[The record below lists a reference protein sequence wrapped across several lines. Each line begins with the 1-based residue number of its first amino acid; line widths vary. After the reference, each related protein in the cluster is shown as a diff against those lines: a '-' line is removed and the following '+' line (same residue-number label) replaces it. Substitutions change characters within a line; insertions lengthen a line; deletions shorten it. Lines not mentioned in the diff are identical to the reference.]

1 MVKRVRAS
9 YARTPRPTST
19 PTSTSARP
27 APRRANSAAPVAAAF
42 IAESRR
48 RLGREY
54 LPKLRQVL
62 RDVAPGDLWWRPDA
76 TSNSIANLLLH
87 LDGNVR
93 QWIVA
98 GVGGA
103 IDRRDR
109 DAEFLAS
116 GGASARTLLA
126 QLTRTLRE
134 VDAVLARVDPDA
146 LLTPRIIQGY
156 HVTVLQAVYHVIEHF
171 SGHTGQIVY
180 IAKLRLERDLA
191 LYTHL
196 DGPKR
201 RKAAGTGRRNTAV
214 TGRRKAA
221 VAPRRRRPPPRF
233 F

>member
-1 MVKRVRAS
+1 MVKHARKSRPRATAQS
-9 YARTPRPTST
+9 EG
-19 PTSTSARP
+19 
-27 APRRANSAAPVAAAF
+27 AAADAF

-48 RLGREY
+48 RLGGEY
-54 LPKLRQVL
+54 LPKLRHVL
-62 RDVAPGDLWWRPDA
+62 RDITPADLWWRPNA

-103 IDRRDR
+103 ADGRDR

-126 QLTRTLRE
+126 RLTRTLRE
-134 VDAVLARVDPDA
+134 VDAVLARIDPET
-146 LLTPRIIQGY
+146 LLAPRIIQGY
-156 HVTVLQAVYHVIEHF
+156 HVTVLQAVYHVVEHF
-171 SGHTGQIVY
+171 SGHTGQILY

-196 DGPKR
+196 DGARR
-201 RKAAGTGRRNTAV
+201 RKAAATR
-214 TGRRKAA
+214 RRKAA
-221 VAPRRRRPPPRF
+221 ETRRRRPLPRF